1 MSETVLLMIFGM
13 ALVTYIP
20 RALPGVVI
28 KHMRLGRKAE
38 KFLRLIPYTAMAALI
53 FPGVLTINPDRLEI
67 GIVGGLVATILAL
80 LKMPIIVCA
89 VVAIL
94 ADMLLYLLF

>member
-1 MSETVLLMIFGM
+1 MIFGM
-13 ALVTYIP
+13 TLVTYIP

-28 KHMRLGRKAE
+28 KHIRLGRKAE

-53 FPGVLTINPDRLEI
+53 FPGVLTINPDRPEI

-89 VVAIL
+89 VAAIL

>member
-53 FPGVLTINPDRLEI
+53 FPDVLTINPDRSEI

-89 VVAIL
+89 VAAIL

>member
-89 VVAIL
+89 VAAIL
-94 ADMLLYLLF
+94 ADMLLYLLV

>member
-1 MSETVLLMIFGM
+1 MNENVLLMIFGM
-13 ALVTYIP
+13 TLVTYIP

-28 KHMRLGRKAE
+28 KHIRLGRKAE

-53 FPGVLTINPDRLEI
+53 FPGVLTINPDRPEI

>member
-20 RALPGVVI
+20 RAVPGVVI

>member
-94 ADMLLYLLF
+94 TDMLLYLLF

>member
-53 FPGVLTINPDRLEI
+53 FPGVLTINPERLEI

>member
-1 MSETVLLMIFGM
+1 MNENVLLMIFGM
-13 ALVTYIP
+13 TLVTYIP

-28 KHMRLGRKAE
+28 KHIRLGRKAE

-53 FPGVLTINPDRLEI
+53 FPGVLTINPDRPEI

-89 VVAIL
+89 VAAIL

>member
-1 MSETVLLMIFGM
+1 MNENVLLMIFGM
-13 ALVTYIP
+13 TLVTYIP

-53 FPGVLTINPDRLEI
+53 FPGVLTINPDRPEI

-89 VVAIL
+89 VAAIL

>member
-1 MSETVLLMIFGM
+1 MNENVLLMIFGM
-13 ALVTYIP
+13 TLVTYIP

-28 KHMRLGRKAE
+28 KHIRLGRKAE

-53 FPGVLTINPDRLEI
+53 FPGVLTTNPDRPEI

-89 VVAIL
+89 VAAIL

>member
-1 MSETVLLMIFGM
+1 MNETVLLMIFGM

-20 RALPGVVI
+20 RALPGVII

-89 VVAIL
+89 VAAIL

>member
-53 FPGVLTINPDRLEI
+53 FPGVLTINPDRPEI

-89 VVAIL
+89 VAAIL